1 MPSIEAP
8 KEDWDKVIQAC
19 AMGSTERSQTCDR
32 RRAICSASG
41 WGPSRQQ
48 EMGRVKSGASGRGDA
63 VGSLQQEMRA
73 REVGASETRAA
84 AGTAPAHASQS
95 SAARNCVIA

>member
-63 VGSLQQEMRA
+63 VGSLQQEM
-73 REVGASETRAA
+73 GALTQERD
-84 AGTAPAHASQS
+84 
-95 SAARNCVIA
+95 AARQEGQRLVASVRK